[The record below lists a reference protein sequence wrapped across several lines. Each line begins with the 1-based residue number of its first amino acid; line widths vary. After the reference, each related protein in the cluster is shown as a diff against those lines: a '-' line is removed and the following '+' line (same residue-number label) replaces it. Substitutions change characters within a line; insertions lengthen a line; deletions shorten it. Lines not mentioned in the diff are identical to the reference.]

1 MGCAIRGMLIA
12 STVLAAAALAA
23 ENVSAARAEELRLGA
38 AGPFTGPEASFG
50 EQMASGAELAVA
62 DINARGGI
70 LGRRVTLELGDDQC
84 DPRQAVSV
92 ANDLAGREVAAV
104 VGHFCSSS
112 SIPAAAVYHESGI
125 PMVTPAST
133 NPALTDEA
141 AAKGWQEIFRVCGRD
156 DAQGSVSGRYLA
168 AHYRKVAIV
177 HDRSAF
183 GTGVAEETR
192 KAMNAA
198 GLKEVLVESINQGE
212 RDFSAVVSKLKDAGV
227 EAVYYGGYQTE
238 AGLLIRQSR
247 DQGLAA
253 VFVASDG
260 ILADDFWAIAGTAAE
275 GTLMT
280 HPPDPRSSA
289 AGKAVVEALKAR
301 GESPDGF
308 ALYSYAAF
316 QVLAQAA
323 EAAGSAE
330 PEAIV
335 AALRSGRTF
344 DTVIGPI
351 RFDAKGDVVDPSYV
365 MYAWRGGTYAEL
377 N

>member
-1 MGCAIRGMLIA
+1 MRKMAAAGI
-12 STVLAAAALAA
+12 VLAATLATGTSL
-23 ENVSAARAEELRLGA
+23 SAAELRLGA

-62 DINARGGI
+62 DLNAKGGI
-70 LGRRVTLELGDDQC
+70 LGRHVTLELGDDQC

-92 ANDLAGREVAAV
+92 ANDLAGRDVAAV

-112 SIPAAAVYHESGI
+112 SIPAAAVYHDSGI

-133 NPALTDEA
+133 NPALTDDA

-168 AHYRKVAIV
+168 AHFKTVAIV

-183 GTGVAEETR
+183 GTGVAEETL
-192 KAMNAA
+192 KAMTAA
-198 GLKEVLVESINQGE
+198 GLQPVVSESINQGE
-212 RDFSAVVSKLKDAGV
+212 RDFSAVVSKLKNAGV

-238 AGLLIRQSR
+238 AGLLIRQAR
-247 DQGLAA
+247 EQGLAA

-260 ILADDFWAIAGTAAE
+260 ILADDFWAIAGDAAA

-280 HPPDPRSSA
+280 HPPDPRSNP
-289 AGKAVVEALKAR
+289 AGKAVVEALKAQ
-301 GESPDGF
+301 GKSPDGF

-323 EAAGSAE
+323 EAADGAD
-330 PEAIV
+330 PAAILKG
-335 AALRSGRTF
+335 LRSGKPF
-344 DTVIGPI
+344 DTVIGTL
-351 RFDAKGDVVDPSYV
+351 RFDAKGDVIDPSYV
-365 MYAWRGGTYAEL
+365 MYAWRDGTYAEL